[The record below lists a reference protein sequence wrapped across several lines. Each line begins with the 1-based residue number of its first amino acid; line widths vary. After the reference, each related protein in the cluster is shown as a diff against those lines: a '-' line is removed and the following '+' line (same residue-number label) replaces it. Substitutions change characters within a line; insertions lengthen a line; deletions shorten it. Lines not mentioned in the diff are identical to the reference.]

1 MSVPAERENADI
13 LRLMTDTT
21 SMGRFIRESRL
32 QQGLSLGQ
40 LAATL
45 GRSPSSVRRW
55 ERDEVAPA
63 LALMPELAVAL
74 DVDLSAL
81 EERRPSAIES
91 DQGTASDASD
101 KTFSTIE
108 QPVVASQDVLPTA
121 DIQSPAKRSVGLFGE
136 MWNSVFAEKE
146 SWIGWVRGIATALVL
161 LLFFVMLIWA
171 GGEFIDAISDVWQ
184 SFGSDGST
192 SS

>member
-1 MSVPAERENADI
+1 MSVPDEVENGDI
-13 LRLMTDTT
+13 LRSMSDAS

-32 QQGLSLGQ
+32 EQGLSLGQ

-45 GRSPSSVRRW
+45 SRSPSSVRRW

-63 LALMPELAVAL
+63 LALMPQLAAAL
-74 DVDLSAL
+74 DVDVSAL
-81 EERRPSAIES
+81 EERRPTAIEP
-91 DQGTASDASD
+91 DQGQEDDSAD
-101 KTFSTIE
+101 KTISTVE
-108 QPVVASQDVLPTA
+108 QPVVASQETPLTPEPPPLA
-121 DIQSPAKRSVGLFGE
+121 NRSVGFVGE

-161 LLFFVMLIWA
+161 VLFVFVLIWA
-171 GGEFIDAISDVWQ
+171 GGEFVNAISDVWH

-192 SS
+192 SP